1 MKIILNKCFGGFELS
16 PIATMMYAEKKGIV
30 LYPYCYNYRGSG
42 IIGYKYVADVTKVK
56 KVDYFFTE
64 YFGDKVTDKDIDNKS
79 FYYPD
84 RDEIRKDPDLISVVE
99 ELGEEANGWC
109 SELVVVDIPDE
120 LDGKY
125 VIDDYD
131 GIETLHEDVPVW

>member
-16 PIATMMYAEKKGIV
+16 PVATMMYAEKKGIV
-30 LYPYCYNYRGSG
+30 LYPYCHNYRS
-42 IIGYKYVADVTKVK
+42 IMGYNYVADVNKAN

-64 YFGDKVTDKDIDNKS
+64 YFGDKIIDKDINWETH
-79 FYYPD
+79 YYPD
-84 RDEIRKDPDLISVVE
+84 TEDIRKDPDLIAIVE
-99 ELGEEANGWC
+99 ELGEKANGWC

>member
-1 MKIILNKCFGGFELS
+1 MKVILNKCFGGFELS
-16 PIATMMYAEKKGIV
+16 PIAKMMYAEKKGIV
-30 LYPYCYNYRGSG
+30 LYPYCHNYRG
-42 IIGYKYVADVTKVK
+42 IMGYNYVADVTKAE

-64 YFGDKVTDKDIDNKS
+64 YFGDKVTKNDINWETY
-79 FYYPD
+79 YYPD
-84 RDEIRKDPDLISVVE
+84 KEDIREDSDLIAIVE
-99 ELGEEANGWC
+99 ELGEKANGWC

-120 LDGKY
+120 LAGKY